1 MDFRRLESFVF
12 EKMAATRLPGLS
24 LALVDKGE
32 IAYARG
38 FGQRDLASGLPAT
51 PETLYGVASVTKSFT
66 ALAIM
71 QLAERGLLDPGDPV
85 ERFLP
90 FDLRPAG
97 EPVRLEHLL
106 THTSGIPAL
115 AYSEAL
121 IGHANGAGRPWLPIS
136 GPEDVLTFM
145 SDAEEWA
152 ESRPGERW
160 AYANEGYALLGLVV
174 ERVSGRPYEE
184 YLRSEILAPLG
195 MNRSFLARSEVE
207 AAENVAVPYVL
218 PHDGPPVPGHYLY
231 RRIRS
236 EGGLISCVT
245 DLARYL
251 AMFLADG
258 RLPDGTA
265 LVRTETL
272 AAMTEPRIATPFRTA
287 PGLIGGEGEPE
298 PAQRYGFGLAVEE
311 IFGRRLVGH
320 AGNVGVSTAHIAFLP
335 EEGLGV
341 AVLANGS
348 GYPLGHVARAALALA
363 LGHEPGELP
372 ALALQDSLERLTGRY
387 RTYRGTVDAR
397 VERHGDFLKLLIASR
412 TNPEEILL
420 VPERTGGSEQSFFS
434 LSEGRRLPV
443 SFRSVEGGTELLF
456 ERHKFR
462 RAGPL

>member
-12 EKMAATRLPGLS
+12 EKMASTRLPGLS
-24 LALVDKGE
+24 LALVDRGE
-32 IAYARG
+32 TTYARG
-38 FGQRDLASGLPAT
+38 FGQRDLANGLPAT

-66 ALAIM
+66 ALAVM

-85 ERFLP
+85 ERFLHY
-90 FDLRPAG
+90 DLRPGG
-97 EPVRLEHLL
+97 ETVRLEHLL
-106 THTSGIPAL
+106 THTSGVPAL

-145 SDAEEWA
+145 AGAEEWA

-174 ERVSGRPYEE
+174 ERVSGRPFEE

-195 MNRSFLARSEVE
+195 MHRSFLTRAEVAAARD
-207 AAENVAVPYVL
+207 VATPYVL

-236 EGGLISCVT
+236 EGGLISSAS

-265 LVRTETL
+265 LVGSETM
-272 AAMTEPRIATPFRTA
+272 AAMIEPRIATPFRTA
-287 PGLIGGEGEPE
+287 PGLTGGEGDPE
-298 PAQRYGFGLAVEE
+298 PAQRYGFGLAVESF
-311 IFGRRLVGH
+311 FGRRLIGH
-320 AGNVGVSTAHIAFLP
+320 AGNVGVSTAHIAYLP
-335 EEGLGV
+335 EDGLGV

-348 GYPLGHVARAALALA
+348 GYPLGHVARVALALA
-363 LGHEPGELP
+363 LGQEPGELP
-372 ALALQDSLERLTGRY
+372 ALAVQDSLEQLTGRY
-387 RTYRGTVDAR
+387 RTFRGTVDAR
-397 VERHGDFLKLLIASR
+397 VVRHGDFLKLLIASR
-412 TNPEEILL
+412 TNPEEIIL
-420 VPERTGGSEQSFFS
+420 VPERTGGSEPGFFT
-434 LSEGRRLPV
+434 LSEGRSLPV
-443 SFRSVEGGTELLF
+443 SFRRLDDGTELLF

-462 RAGPL
+462 RVGPL